1 MEVKRTSSTDQDF
14 ISLVAFLDQDLADYD
29 GDEHSFYDQYNKITN
44 IKYALV
50 LYKGGHP
57 VGCGA
62 VKEFDR
68 DSMEVKRMFVL
79 KDFRGNGYS
88 SIILSELEKWAA
100 ELGYKRTVLETGKRQ
115 IPAVELY
122 KSKGYKQIENYGQYA
137 GVENSICFEKS
148 IIS

>member
-1 MEVKRTSSTDQDF
+1 MEVRRTSSTDQDF
-14 ISLVAFLDQDLADYD
+14 ISLVVLLDQDLAEID
-29 GDEHSFYDQYNKITN
+29 GDEHSFYDQYNKIIN

-50 LYKGGHP
+50 LYKDGEAI
-57 VGCGA
+57 GCGA
-62 VKEFDR
+62 IKEFDK

-88 SIILSELEKWAA
+88 SIILSELENWAS
-100 ELGYKRTVLETGKRQ
+100 ELGYKKTVLETGKRQ

-122 KSKGYKQIENYGQYA
+122 KSKGYKQIENYGQYV
-137 GVENSICFEKS
+137 GIENSICFEKS